1 MPGTTDNSRGSAAPA
16 DASRALYETATP
28 IAAVRS
34 YEDLRRVVADW
45 CERIHM
51 TRAELDAE
59 AGLSDGHAGKLL
71 AAHARKKLSIV
82 TLGRVLTAAG
92 LVLIVARDHEAP
104 QRKPNAS
111 NYASTTR
118 QNHWR
123 RNRGTAWGR
132 RMAALRALK
141 LSPEQRSE
149 IARHAAN
156 ARHQRRHAA
165 PAGPAAPATDAAE

>member
-1 MPGTTDNSRGSAAPA
+1 MPGRTNDSSGNAAPA
-16 DASRALYETATP
+16 EASRALYETATP

-45 CERIHM
+45 CETIHM
-51 TRAELDAE
+51 TRAELDVE
-59 AGLSDGHAGKLL
+59 AGLADGHAGKLL
-71 AAHARKKLSIV
+71 SSRARKRLSIV
-82 TLGRVLTAAG
+82 SLGRIMAAAG

-111 NYASTTR
+111 TYASTTR

-141 LSPEQRSE
+141 LAPEQRSE

-156 ARHQRRHAA
+156 ARHQRRQTT
-165 PAGPAAPATDAAE
+165 PAGQSDNETE